1 MNKGTKE
8 GTQQEISF
16 TRILNQKN
24 NLELWRRLEVDPQG
38 HYAIRVKYQ
47 KFGAINGSKVLPKAD
62 VFIAKGSVAT
72 DYLKLKEYFLDEDDL
87 EEFALS
93 PISGS
98 GISIKRADS
107 TKYQIMKMSP
117 PTFKK
122 LFRSNMLA
130 AGASIYCNNEKDFSK
145 NHKILE
151 AWGVVENEFKA
162 YFNEALDIDLK
173 DLTTNIDRTSL
184 AKVKKWSNNEIARII
199 NTDTRISDF
208 IFYGIGNFEEPYT
221 ATWLFVH
228 NALEKNYIIP
238 FNITTGSG
246 RSKGVYTI
254 VLKPS

>member
-1 MNKGTKE
+1 M
-8 GTQQEISF
+8 
-16 TRILNQKN
+16 
-24 NLELWRRLEVDPQG
+24 
-38 HYAIRVKYQ
+38 
-47 KFGAINGSKVLPKAD
+47 
-62 VFIAKGSVAT
+62 
-72 DYLKLKEYFLDEDDL
+72 DEDDL

-98 GISIKRADS
+98 GISIKRSDS
-107 TKYQIMKMSP
+107 TKYQIMKISP

-122 LFRSNMLA
+122 LFKSNMLA

-145 NHKILE
+145 NHKILD
-151 AWGVVENEFKA
+151 AWRVVENEFKA

-199 NTDTRISDF
+199 NTDARISDF

-246 RSKGVYTI
+246 RSRGDYTI